1 MGESVMAYR
10 GVFAR
15 TLDPVLVC
23 VVLLYAAVGLAEQT
37 KGDDGDRTEDVYD
50 LGPGVVPP
58 RIIKQVAPR
67 PSNARGVRVVG
78 SVTIALVVSSK
89 GMPKDAHVVKGLDNE
104 VDKSAVEAVEQ
115 WRFAPAQKDRKPVA
129 VRITLEISFHEM

>member
-1 MGESVMAYR
+1 MRESVMAYR

-15 TLDPVLVC
+15 TLDPVLAC
-23 VVLLYAAVGLAEQT
+23 VLLLYAAVGLAEQT
-37 KGDDGDRTEDVYD
+37 KGDDADQAEDVYD
-50 LGPGVVPP
+50 LGPGIAPP

-78 SVTIALVVSSK
+78 SVNIALVVSSK
-89 GMPKDAHVVKGLDNE
+89 GMPKDVHVVKGLDNE

-129 VRITLEISFHEM
+129 VRITLEIAFHEM

>member
-1 MGESVMAYR
+1 MARR
-10 GVFAR
+10 GVFAQ
-15 TLDPVLVC
+15 TLEPALACVLV
-23 VVLLYAAVGLAEQT
+23 LHAAVGFPEQT

-50 LGPGVVPP
+50 LGPGIVTPP

-89 GMPKDAHVVKGLDNE
+89 GIPKDVHVVKGLDNE
-104 VDKSAVEAVEQ
+104 VDKSALEAVEQ

-129 VRITLEISFHEM
+129 VRITLEIAFHEM